1 MSQKKNVT
9 EEFIIFDKVKWYK
22 DENQNTIKE
31 WLDFLLKSLS
41 DNNLLSEEGKKIFLE
56 FGIDDEFSLNSD
68 LLTAEGV
75 AFLKTRYKKFVL
87 NLSKKGISSATKE
100 LTNELILFSIKVPK
114 EKGFLYACVETS
126 WDIAKEEGFSYEQ
139 ATNKFKALLQWASDN
154 GHLED
159 EAKKYLLLDTLPR
172 KFCLYS
178 WMFSKEFDKK
188 IPPIYTEW
196 SKKIKFNSPNIDMSL
211 IEESLK

>member
-22 DENQNTIKE
+22 DENQDTIKE

-126 WDIAKEEGFSYEQ
+126 
-139 ATNKFKALLQWASDN
+139 
-154 GHLED
+154 
-159 EAKKYLLLDTLPR
+159 
-172 KFCLYS
+172 
-178 WMFSKEFDKK
+178 
-188 IPPIYTEW
+188 
-196 SKKIKFNSPNIDMSL
+196 
-211 IEESLK
+211 

>member
-9 EEFIIFDKVKWYK
+9 EEFIIFDKVKQYK
-22 DENQNTIKE
+22 DENQDTIKE

-100 LTNELILFSIKVPK
+100 LTNELILFSI
-114 EKGFLYACVETS
+114 
-126 WDIAKEEGFSYEQ
+126 
-139 ATNKFKALLQWASDN
+139 
-154 GHLED
+154 
-159 EAKKYLLLDTLPR
+159 
-172 KFCLYS
+172 
-178 WMFSKEFDKK
+178 
-188 IPPIYTEW
+188 
-196 SKKIKFNSPNIDMSL
+196 
-211 IEESLK
+211 

>member
-22 DENQNTIKE
+22 DENQDTIKE

-41 DNNLLSEEGKKIFLE
+41 DNNLLSEEGKEIFLE
-56 FGIDDEFSLNSD
+56 FGIDDELSLNSD

-126 WDIAKEEGFSYEQ
+126 
-139 ATNKFKALLQWASDN
+139 
-154 GHLED
+154 
-159 EAKKYLLLDTLPR
+159 
-172 KFCLYS
+172 
-178 WMFSKEFDKK
+178 
-188 IPPIYTEW
+188 
-196 SKKIKFNSPNIDMSL
+196 
-211 IEESLK
+211 

>member
-1 MSQKKNVT
+1 MSQKKNIT
-9 EEFIIFDKVKWYK
+9 EEIIIFDKVKWYK
-22 DENQNTIKE
+22 DENHDTIKE

-41 DNNLLSEEGKKIFLE
+41 DNNLLSEEGKEIFLE

-139 ATNKFKALLQWASDN
+139 ATDKFKALLQWASDN

-178 WMFSKEFDKK
+178 WMFSKEFNKK
-188 IPPIYTEW
+188 SLQFIPNGV
-196 SKKIKFNSPNIDMSL
+196 KK
-211 IEESLK
+211 

>member
-114 EKGFLYACVETS
+114 EKGF
-126 WDIAKEEGFSYEQ
+126 SYEQ

-178 WMFSKEFDKK
+178 WMFSKEFNKK

>member
-22 DENQNTIKE
+22 DENQDTIKE

-41 DNNLLSEEGKKIFLE
+41 DNNLLSEEGKEIFLE
-56 FGIDDEFSLNSD
+56 FGIDDELSLNSD

-75 AFLKTRYKKFVL
+75 AFLKTRYKKFIL

-126 WDIAKEEGFSYEQ
+126 
-139 ATNKFKALLQWASDN
+139 
-154 GHLED
+154 
-159 EAKKYLLLDTLPR
+159 
-172 KFCLYS
+172 
-178 WMFSKEFDKK
+178 
-188 IPPIYTEW
+188 
-196 SKKIKFNSPNIDMSL
+196 
-211 IEESLK
+211 

>member
-1 MSQKKNVT
+1 MSQKKNIT

-22 DENQNTIKE
+22 DENQYTIKE

-41 DNNLLSEEGKKIFLE
+41 DNNLLSEEGKEIFLE

-114 EKGFLYACVETS
+114 EKGFLYACVFKQKT
-126 WDIAKEEGFSYEQ
+126 AYE
-139 ATNKFKALLQWASDN
+139 
-154 GHLED
+154 
-159 EAKKYLLLDTLPR
+159 
-172 KFCLYS
+172 
-178 WMFSKEFDKK
+178 M
-188 IPPIYTEW
+188 
-196 SKKIKFNSPNIDMSL
+196 
-211 IEESLK
+211 